1 MCVTCSIVNYDVQ
14 EILHSGLEGLG
25 LDITEGDD
33 APSGVTTPYSIGDGD
48 SFYGTL
54 DEVPSGFYPDDWI
67 SFEITAGE
75 QVTFTMTGDYSNGNA
90 ELDPYL
96 VIYGPTGTF
105 LQSDGNGGSAATV
118 TFSPTTSGTY
128 FVKAES
134 WDSVGGDYV
143 LSATFGEA
151 PPQPVENS
159 NAIDSLIWDGG
170 NLAGNT
176 TITFSFE
183 AAGQFLSLGPDAY
196 QSDAFTAYEQQQFR
210 AVFDMLENYID
221 VDFVEVSGTATADF
235 ELFLDG
241 NNEMGSDFLGFFYP
255 QGFGPNSGHGMFNAS
270 QWDRFAGGDLEQGGL
285 GWVTMVHEILHGL
298 GMSHPHDIGG
308 GSDVMTGVTEV
319 AQNNYT
325 YGTYLLNQGLFTIM
339 SYNPGYNA
347 GAVGTEGTSAETW
360 GLEGGPMGLDIAVLQ
375 EIYGANDTFQN
386 GNNDYFLDDAN
397 GSGTHWL
404 SIWDT
409 GGTDSMRYTG
419 VRDAVLDLRAAT
431 LLDEVGGGGF
441 VSAANG
447 IAGGYTIADGV
458 VIERAFGGSGND
470 TIIGNDAANRLA
482 GNQGND
488 SVDGGDGRDTI
499 FGGAGFDT
507 LSGGKGNDT
516 LAGGNENDVLFG
528 GGGKDRLVGEN
539 GNDTLNGG
547 TEGDRLAGQAGDDSL
562 NGDGGNDQF
571 YGGGGE
577 DTLNG
582 GTGNDVMRGESENDM
597 IFGNQGND
605 TLIGGSGNDTMRG
618 GFNNDRLDGGSGGDV
633 MYGERD
639 NDTMNGGDGND
650 NMRGG
655 SGNDVMNGQNQNDVM
670 RGEAGADTMGGGNG
684 NDTLYGADG
693 NDILRGGFGD
703 DYLNGGN
710 NNDRLE
716 AGKGNDTM
724 KGGNG
729 DDVFIFNVN
738 SEINTIEDFTFGD
751 TIQLNANMLTGQT
764 TGTAVFTAFGSFEN
778 GGILLDFDNGV
789 EIFLEGVTSL
799 TNPDD
804 AILVTG

>member
-1 MCVTCSIVNYDVQ
+1 MSETAVVVSEGVDAAANTSTIYTMAVDDTFTGSISQAYDQ
-14 EILHSGLEGLG
+14 
-25 LDITEGDD
+25 
-33 APSGVTTPYSIGDGD
+33 
-48 SFYGTL
+48 
-54 DEVPSGFYPDDWI
+54 DWVAI
-67 SFEITAGE
+67 ELTAGE
-75 QVTFTMTGDYSNGNA
+75 TITISQTGLSL
-90 ELDPYL
+90 LDPYL
-96 VIYGPTGTF
+96 RLYDASGTLLRLNDDGGPGLDSEITYT
-105 LQSDGNGGSAATV
+105 
-118 TFSPTTSGTY
+118 PTSSGTY
-128 FVKAES
+128 YVSAGAYSTRVGTYSLSVQEEGVTPPPPPPGEFDPLQALDWGGAQLSSNTVNVYFGQDGFTADGVTSEGWNAYEMAQMVRVFDLLETVADLEFNIVTSSVSADFRLIMDDGAEAS
-134 WDSVGGDYV
+134 GVYGYFNPPGTTNAGVGV
-143 LSATFGEA
+143 F
-151 PPQPVENS
+151 N
-159 NAIDSLIWDGG
+159 DSLIGD
-170 NLAGNT
+170 
-176 TITFSFE
+176 
-183 AAGQFLSLGPDAY
+183 AAG
-196 QSDAFTAYEQQQFR
+196 SD
-210 AVFDMLENYID
+210 LE
-221 VDFVEVSGTATADF
+221 VG
-235 ELFLDG
+235 
-241 NNEMGSDFLGFFYP
+241 
-255 QGFGPNSGHGMFNAS
+255 GFGFMIFMHEVLHGM
-270 QWDRFAGGDLEQGGL
+270 GL
-285 GWVTMVHEILHGL
+285 
-298 GMSHPHDIGG
+298 SHPHDNGG
-308 GSDVMTGVTEV
+308 GSEVLDGVRS
-319 AQNNYT
+319 ARDD
-325 YGTYLLNQGLFTIM
+325 YGSYNLNQGIYTTM
-339 SYNPGYNA
+339 SYNSGYHTGPVGTVGDTNEIWGYNS
-347 GAVGTEGTSAETW
+347 GAMA
-360 GLEGGPMGLDIAVLQ
+360 LDIAVLQ
-375 EIYGANDTFQN
+375 QAYGANTTYAS
-386 GNNDYFLDDAN
+386 GNNNYFLADN
-397 GSGTHWL
+397 NVIGTQWV

-419 VRDAVLDLRAAT
+419 ARDATLDLRAAT
-431 LLDEVGGGGF
+431 LLGEEGGGGF

-447 IAGGYTIADGV
+447 IAGGYTIANGA

-499 FGGAGFDT
+499 FGGAGDDT
-507 LSGGKGNDT
+507 LLGDRGNDT
-516 LAGGNENDVLFG
+516 LAGGDNNDLLFG
-528 GGGKDRLVGEN
+528 GGGRDRLVGEN

-571 YGGGGE
+571 YGGSGE

-582 GTGNDVMRGESENDM
+582 GTGNDVMRGESQNDM

-684 NDTLYGADG
+684 NDTLYGGDG